1 MQGGNLQGQGDSQ
14 EVVTLS
20 TNDQVSGG
28 TLYVVATPIGNLRDI
43 TLRAL
48 DVLKAVDIIAAEDTR
63 HSRTLLQHYGVSTQL
78 FALHEHNERSAAER
92 IVAWLRE
99 GKAVALVSDA
109 GTPAIS
115 DPGALLVRSVWL
127 AGLSVIPI
135 PGPSALIT
143 ALCASGVAP
152 TEFRFAG
159 FLPSKAGERR
169 ARLAEFVDCAQTTV
183 FYEAPHRIVE
193 TLRDI
198 AATFGEDRPV
208 VLCRELTKR
217 FETIHHC
224 LAGEALTWIEA
235 DANQQRG
242 EFVVIVE
249 GRGAVASTDDAQTL
263 KTLTLLME
271 ELPVK
276 QAVALTA
283 KITGAKRNAV
293 YAMALQMK
301 QEKEA
306 L

>member
-1 MQGGNLQGQGDSQ
+1 M
-14 EVVTLS
+14 
-20 TNDQVSGG
+20 SGG

-63 HSRTLLQHYGVSTQL
+63 HSRTLLQHYAISTQL
-78 FALHEHNERSAAER
+78 FALHEHNERTAAER

-115 DPGALLVRSVWL
+115 DPGALLVRSVRL

-135 PGPSALIT
+135 PGPSALIA
-143 ALCASGVAP
+143 ALCASGVAQ

-169 ARLAEFVDCAQTTV
+169 ARLAEFAGCTQTIV
-183 FYEAPHRIVE
+183 FYEAPHRIVDM
-193 TLRDI
+193 LGDI
-198 AATFGEDRPV
+198 AAAFGEDRPV

-224 LAGEALTWIEA
+224 LSGEALAWIEA

-249 GRGAVASTDDAQTL
+249 GKQETETSTDDAQTQN
-263 KTLTLLME
+263 TLALLME

-276 QAVALTA
+276 QAVALAA
-283 KITGAKRNAV
+283 KITGAKRNTV
-293 YAMALQMK
+293 YALALQMK
-301 QEKEA
+301 QEKGA

>member
-1 MQGGNLQGQGDSQ
+1 MISHFAK
-14 EVVTLS
+14 
-20 TNDQVSGG
+20 DQVSGG

-63 HSRTLLQHYGVSTQL
+63 HSRTLLQHYAISTQL
-78 FALHEHNERSAAER
+78 FALHEHNERTAAER
-92 IVAWLRE
+92 IVAWLIE

-115 DPGALLVRSVWL
+115 DPGALLVRSVRQ

-143 ALCASGVAP
+143 ALCASGVAQ

-169 ARLAEFVDCAQTTV
+169 ARLSELVDCTQTTV

-198 AATFGEDRPV
+198 AAAFGEDRPV

-224 LAGEALTWIEA
+224 LAGEALAWIEA

-249 GRGAVASTDDAQTL
+249 GRQETETSTDDAQTH
-263 KTLTLLME
+263 KTLALLME

-293 YAMALQMK
+293 YALALQMK
-301 QEKEA
+301 QENETP
-306 L
+306 